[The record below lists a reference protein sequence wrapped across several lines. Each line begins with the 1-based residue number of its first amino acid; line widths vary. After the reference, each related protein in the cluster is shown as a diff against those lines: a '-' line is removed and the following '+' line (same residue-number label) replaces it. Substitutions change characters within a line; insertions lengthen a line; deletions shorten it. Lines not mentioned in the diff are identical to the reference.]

1 MCDGF
6 FVPIW
11 LGARR
16 ALIRASQN
24 IFVGKMERE
33 RVVKG
38 INCGSWSIIVI
49 YLWPTKRPEWLFLL
63 VSYAVLSESMSC
75 MHLLSLSRRRARKP
89 LFWWVKME
97 KESSLKCDELEMNH
111 PNIIFSRFSLTSS
124 KQSEATLKHATWHDR
139 SKLTKSENYIPKKKH
154 SYFSAV
160 ARFLTSFKVEV
171 INLMRESLEL
181 DDSSTVFWWLWESTS
196 CVLES
201 LRTPLMFI
209 PLGKMNVK

>member
-1 MCDGF
+1 MRKERDDGSLLMCDDF
-6 FVPIW
+6 FVPLW

-49 YLWPTKRPEWLFLL
+49 YLWPSNRPEWLFLL
-63 VSYAVLSESMSC
+63 VCRVRVDVVHAPVKFEPKKS
-75 MHLLSLSRRRARKP
+75 KKTP
-89 LFWWVKME
+89 FWWVKME

-124 KQSEATLKHATWHDR
+124 KKSEATLKHATWHDR
-139 SKLTKSENYIPKKKH
+139 SKLTKSENYIPKKNT
-154 SYFSAV
+154 FIFQ
-160 ARFLTSFKVEV
+160 RRCSFF
-171 INLMRESLEL
+171 
-181 DDSSTVFWWLWESTS
+181 DF
-196 CVLES
+196 
-201 LRTPLMFI
+201 F
-209 PLGKMNVK
+209 